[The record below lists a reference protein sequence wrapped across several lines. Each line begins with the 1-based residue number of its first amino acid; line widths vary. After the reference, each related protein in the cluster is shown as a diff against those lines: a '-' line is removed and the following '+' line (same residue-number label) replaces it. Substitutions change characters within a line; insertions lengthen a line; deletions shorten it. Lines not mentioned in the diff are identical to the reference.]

1 MTAMTRRPLVSAV
14 LIVRDEVDLLGE
26 CIQSLRPFAD
36 EIVVVDTGS
45 TDGSIKLAVDG
56 GARVAECPWTG
67 DFAAARNVALD
78 LALGEWVLY
87 IDADERLRPRNQ
99 GAARQLLSEGGVGF
113 TVDLHPK
120 RGWTAYREYRL
131 WRNEPSI
138 RFRGVIHETVLDNLR
153 AAAGGDL
160 DNIQRSGL
168 VIDHV
173 GYEGSLVEKFRRNLP
188 LLQQALVVDPDR
200 VFLWHDYGCALAGLG
215 RHVEAERAWSEAI
228 VRSCSS
234 EPLHPPAAHVLSYL
248 SLIARRQDLGQQ
260 YHELLDEALARFPDD
275 RALAWWQGRRL
286 LDLQR
291 YEEAAAT
298 FENLV
303 ATAPESLDGAEVAY
317 PNQLF
322 GSWALEGLAVALFRL
337 GRPLEASE
345 CFEQL
350 GRSSSEPN
358 RYKQMA
364 VISRGRAAASPG
376 SMPS

>member
-1 MTAMTRRPLVSAV
+1 MSAV
-14 LIVRDEVDLLGE
+14 LIVRDEAEFLGE
-26 CIQSLRPFAD
+26 CLQSLRPFAD
-36 EIVVVDTGS
+36 EVVVVDTGS

-56 GARVAECPWTG
+56 DARVEECPWTG
-67 DFAAARNVALD
+67 DFAAARNFALD

-99 GAARQLLSEGGVGF
+99 SAARQLLSEGGVGF
-113 TVDLHPK
+113 TVDLHP
-120 RGWTAYREYRL
+120 RSGWTAYREYRL

-153 AAAGGDL
+153 VAAEGDL
-160 DNIQRSGL
+160 ANIPRSGL
-168 VIDHV
+168 VIDHI
-173 GYEGSLVEKFRRNLP
+173 GYDGSLVEKFRRNLP
-188 LLQQALVVDPDR
+188 LLQQALAVDPDR

-215 RHVEAERAWSEAI
+215 RHAEAERAWGEAI
-228 VRSCSS
+228 VRSRSS
-234 EPLHPPAAHVLSYL
+234 EPSHPPAGHVLSYL

-260 YHELLDEALARFPDD
+260 CDELLDEALARFPED

-286 LDLQR
+286 LDR
-291 YEEAAAT
+291 GGCEEAVAT

-303 ATAPESLDGAEVAY
+303 ATDPESLDGADIAY
-317 PNQLF
+317 PDQLF
-322 GSWALEGLAVALFRL
+322 GTWALEGLAVALFRL
-337 GRPLEASE
+337 GRSLEAGA

-350 GRSSSEPN
+350 ARSASEPD

-364 VISRGRAAASPG
+364 VISRGRAAAFRG